1 MLHKQSID
9 NVYIYLSYSKNYLKY
24 RCEGAFNSLVR
35 VLIGNDALKQL
46 EAAACLT
53 NLACGPHKCS
63 YKVSKASG
71 VYLISF
77 VNGGSYFLQVGIY
90 F

>member
-1 MLHKQSID
+1 M
-9 NVYIYLSYSKNYLKY
+9 YFSYSKYFLKN
-24 RCEGAFNSLVR
+24 RFEGAFNSLIR

-53 NLACGPHKCS
+53 NLACGSHKCS

-77 VNGGSYFLQVGIY
+77 VNGSSYFLQVGIH